1 MSPNRWA
8 LLYRTDIGA
17 SGGRFSKNSLCLKA
31 AVWIQPRP
39 HCSPARALWGRQRAR
54 RRAPLEGV
62 RAPKRRSTSSLLRRR
77 SWPLLFLDRVWP
89 PRSSALCFLVQ
100 KEVEREKKKP
110 KNFFFRDDKVFDPI
124 GFPQITSLFS
134 QFFFCSQI
142 FFDSQIFFH
151 FINHCFPRQIVV
163 GWIKNKPKNFF
174 RGAKFLT
181 FLFIHRFFSSFT
193 SQIFFVSLHI
203 YRGVWLN
210 NMTLYQIYLSA
221 NCMDILFVIS
231 SCVDYTKS
239 YLLLWFDKFFFSCCY
254 LILTYSSTAG
264 ISKIIVWSL
273 KRAAASTVH
282 SRSLSE

>member
-1 MSPNRWA
+1 MVLT
-8 LLYRTDIGA
+8 LLSNIKTQRKISSNLFGLIKKYEQCIHYMYSNIAIFHFCQDK
-17 SGGRFSKNSLCLKA
+17 KN
-31 AVWIQPRP
+31 
-39 HCSPARALWGRQRAR
+39 
-54 RRAPLEGV
+54 
-62 RAPKRRSTSSLLRRR
+62 TLRRR

-174 RGAKFLT
+174 RGAKFLK
-181 FLFIHRFFSSFT
+181 FFFIHRFFSSFT

-203 YRGVWLN
+203 YRGV
-210 NMTLYQIYLSA
+210 
-221 NCMDILFVIS
+221 
-231 SCVDYTKS
+231 
-239 YLLLWFDKFFFSCCY
+239 
-254 LILTYSSTAG
+254 
-264 ISKIIVWSL
+264 
-273 KRAAASTVH
+273 
-282 SRSLSE
+282 

>member
-1 MSPNRWA
+1 MYSNIA
-8 LLYRTDIGA
+8 IFHFCQDK
-17 SGGRFSKNSLCLKA
+17 KN
-31 AVWIQPRP
+31 
-39 HCSPARALWGRQRAR
+39 
-54 RRAPLEGV
+54 
-62 RAPKRRSTSSLLRRR
+62 TLRRR

-181 FLFIHRFFSSFT
+181 FFFIHRFFSSFT
-193 SQIFFVSLHI
+193 SQIFFVSLHTSDYIIRHFIKYI
-203 YRGVWLN
+203 YQ
-210 NMTLYQIYLSA
+210 QIAWTS
-221 NCMDILFVIS
+221 
-231 SCVDYTKS
+231 
-239 YLLLWFDKFFFSCCY
+239 
-254 LILTYSSTAG
+254 
-264 ISKIIVWSL
+264 
-273 KRAAASTVH
+273 
-282 SRSLSE
+282 SLSFLPVLIIRNHICCFDLTSFFLVII